1 MCGGLGRFD
10 RHAKGFTERWRAWR
24 LILLHSHTLTGS
36 AYGTVLR
43 QREWFTETTEED
55 LCVGC
60 YLLDLLGV
68 FVADEDNYWINVNT
82 VEPFDG
88 VRGNVEQ
95 TVTALHP
102 KTKTKA
108 RL

>member
-1 MCGGLGRFD
+1 MALVLGQCERF
-10 RHAKGFTERWRAWR
+10 K
-24 LILLHSHTLTGS
+24 
-36 AYGTVLR
+36 
-43 QREWFTETTEED
+43 ETTEED

-95 TVTALHP
+95 TVAALHP
-102 KTKTKA
+102 KKPKQSTTLAGK
-108 RL
+108 LN